1 MTRAQTT
8 AFLAPGLGWLA
19 VFLLLPCLLLLLNAT
34 LGADGRFSLALF
46 QRALAP
52 ENRELLFSSLRL
64 AGCATLFALLLGGPA
79 GWAIALAPERRQ
91 PLLLALILLP
101 FFTSA
106 LFRSYAWTLLL
117 QADGPIPA
125 ALQAVGLT
133 DAPAG
138 LTGQAWAVVLG
149 LVYSYLPFV
158 VLAVYGALR
167 RQHPALREASANL
180 GASRWRTFRRISLP
194 LTLPGLVQ
202 GALFVFVLSLG
213 NFLVPDLLGGRA
225 VPMLGT
231 EIYDR
236 FMTAPDVIA
245 PDWPYGSALASLL
258 VGAMLLL
265 LLAQALLAPRK
276 AVRR

>member
-19 VFLLLPCLLLLLNAT
+19 LFLLLPCLLLLLNAT
-34 LGADGRFSLALF
+34 LAADGRFTLALF

-52 ENRELLFSSLRL
+52 ENRELLFGSLRL
-64 AGCATLFALLLGGPA
+64 AGWATLIALLLGGPA
-79 GWAIALAPERRQ
+79 GWAIAVAPERRQ
-91 PLLLALILLP
+91 PLLLVLILLP

-117 QADGPIPA
+117 QADGAIPA
-125 ALQAVGLT
+125 ALQATGLT
-133 DAPAG
+133 DAPVD
-138 LTGQAWAVVLG
+138 LTGHAWSVVLG

-158 VLAVYGALR
+158 VFAVYAALR
-167 RQHPALREASANL
+167 RQDPALREASANL

-225 VPMLGT
+225 VPTLGT

-236 FMTAPDVIA
+236 FMTA